1 MPRDNYNIIPVI
13 LAGILHAAIVAAMI
27 FAFDFSRPAHPAV
40 PLAIKGTLVT
50 EDEIR
55 RPPPKPEPEP
65 EPEPEPDNSEQLRK
79 EAEERKRLEDAQRER
94 ERISR
99 LKKQQEQEAVEKK
112 RREEVEL
119 ERRRE
124 ELERKRLEDV
134 ERQRQENARKR
145 QEAEEAERQRLMQ
158 RELAEE
164 QARIDAMNAGAL
176 DRYVYAIRQR
186 IERSWVEPASAV
198 AGLECVVTVRQ
209 LPGGEVVGATIGQCN
224 GDDAVKRSIEAA
236 VFKASP
242 LPEPEDPTLFERDL
256 RITFKPEQ

>member
-1 MPRDNYNIIPVI
+1 MVRDDYNIIPVI
-13 LAGILHAAIVAAMI
+13 LAGILHAGIVAAMI
-27 FAFDFSRPAHPAV
+27 FAFDFSPPVNPRV

-50 EDEIR
+50 EDQIR
-55 RPPPKPEPEP
+55 MPPPPEP

-79 EAEERKRLEDAQRER
+79 EAEELKRQEDARKER

-99 LKKQQEQEAVEKK
+99 LKKQLEQETAEKK

-119 ERRRE
+119 ERRRAE
-124 ELERKRLEDV
+124 AERKRLEDV
-134 ERQRQENARKR
+134 ERQRAENERKR
-145 QEAEEAERQRLMQ
+145 QEAEEAERQRLLD

-164 QARIDAMNAGAL
+164 QARIDAMNSGAL
-176 DRYVYAIRQR
+176 ARYKYAIDQQIQR
-186 IERSWVEPASAV
+186 YWVKPASAV
-198 AGLECVVTVRQ
+198 AGIECVVNVRQ
-209 LPGGEVVGATIGQCN
+209 LPGGEVVGATIGKCN

-242 LPEPEDPTLFERDL
+242 LPEPEDPTLFDRNL